1 MAQALD
7 IAGRLF
13 FRARS
18 FAPLPVMGLVLWL
31 SWRAHIQPGPGGEAV
46 DTALNMLGLAL
57 CLLGALTRFLTI
69 ASVPAGT
76 SSQSRVL
83 HSHALNT
90 TGPYAAVRH
99 PLYLGNLLI
108 TVGLLSI
115 AHDPW
120 AWLLGLGYWLV
131 SHVLIIRA
139 EETLLQKAFGAQWDA
154 WAAEVPALA
163 PLPTKLGG
171 FFQGPFSWRRAV
183 QREVNPLVGWGMGA
197 TLLLMWESFA
207 RSTLTTARGK
217 AGVWTLAAF
226 LVLLIAN
233 KVWKKV
239 ARA

>member
-1 MAQALD
+1 MSRALD
-7 IAGRLF
+7 IAGTLF

-18 FAPLPVMGLVLWL
+18 FGPLPVIGLVLWL

-46 DTALNMLGLAL
+46 DALLNGLGLTL
-57 CLLGALTRFLTI
+57 CFLGALTRFLTI

-76 SSQSRVL
+76 SSQSRLL
-83 HSHALNT
+83 HAQALNT

-99 PLYLGNLLI
+99 PLYLGNLFI

-120 AWLLGLGYWLV
+120 AWLLGLGYWLL

-139 EETLLQKAFGAQWDA
+139 EEALLRKTFGAQWDA
-154 WAAEVPALA
+154 WAAAVPALA
-163 PLPTKLGG
+163 PLPAKLGG
-171 FFQGPFSWRRAV
+171 FVRGPFSWRRAV

-207 RSTLTTARGK
+207 RGTLSTARGK
-217 AGVWTLAAF
+217 AGLWVLAAF